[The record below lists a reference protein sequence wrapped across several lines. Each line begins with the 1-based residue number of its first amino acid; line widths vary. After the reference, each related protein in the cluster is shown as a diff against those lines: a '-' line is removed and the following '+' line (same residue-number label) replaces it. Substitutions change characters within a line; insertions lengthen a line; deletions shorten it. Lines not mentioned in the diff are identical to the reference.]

1 MGTNVATNGKLVYIT
16 LTTCRGH
23 LRAQNGQNHPDFSEN
38 EAKEPLFPGYCRRQ
52 SKNSEKARNTGNP
65 WGGGVAAP
73 RPSWIVWR
81 MAKTCPVCSLTRLT
95 DYHRKQPMPG
105 NQYTRTAKGGE
116 IFAPCAKSVFHQK
129 K

>member
-1 MGTNVATNGKLVYIT
+1 MGTNSESVYIT
-16 LTTCRGH
+16 LTTCRGTSEPKT
-23 LRAQNGQNHPDFSEN
+23 AKITPDFSEN
-38 EAKEPLFPGYCRRQ
+38 EAKEPLFLGYRRRQ

-73 RPSWIVWR
+73 RPFWIVWR
-81 MAKTCPVCSLTRLT
+81 MAKTCPACSLTRLT
-95 DYHRKQPMPG
+95 DYHRRQPMPG